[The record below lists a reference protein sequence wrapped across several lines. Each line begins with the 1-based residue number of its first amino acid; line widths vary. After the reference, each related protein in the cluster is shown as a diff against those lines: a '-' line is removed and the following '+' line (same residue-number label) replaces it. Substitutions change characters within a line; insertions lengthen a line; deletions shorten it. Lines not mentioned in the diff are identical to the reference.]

1 MGIWL
6 SLLTSKLHVLYAIIN
21 ADIYR
26 QNPAVISQAGK
37 VFVFIAQAL
46 EAETLQGQTAT
57 RIVASAKTL
66 LQVAGLDPQ
75 QVLAQLS
82 PETQQTVRAYFG

>member
-1 MGIWL
+1 M
-6 SLLTSKLHVLYAIIN
+6 V
-21 ADIYR
+21 
-26 QNPAVISQAGK
+26 SQAGK

-57 RIVASAKTL
+57 RIVAAGKAL
-66 LQVAGLDPQ
+66 LQGAGLDPAAILQ
-75 QVLAQLS
+75 QLS